1 MSGSMVSE
9 GIVLLGIVLAASML
23 SQVFITSMTN
33 IQRSS
38 MESSKFLSDR
48 IKTSIKIIY
57 TTNSSS
63 TVKIWVKN
71 VGSLDIAPSDIQR
84 SDIFFGTDLN
94 CYTYAETGVGWTY
107 RILSGATSWMP
118 DDTLEVTL
126 RPSSPLIPGQY
137 YLSFVTYN
145 GVKDEYTISIGG

>member
-38 MESSKFLSDR
+38 IESSKYLSDR

-57 TTNSSS
+57 ASNSSS

-84 SDIFFGTDLN
+84 ANIFFGKDLS
-94 CYTYAETGVGWTY
+94 CYTYAETGIGWKY
-107 RILSGATSWMP
+107 RILSGATSWLP
-118 DDTLEVTL
+118 DETLEVTL
-126 RPSSPLIPGQY
+126 RPSSPLNAGQY
-137 YLSFVTYN
+137 YLSFVTHN
-145 GVKDEYTISIGG
+145 GVKDEYTMSIGG